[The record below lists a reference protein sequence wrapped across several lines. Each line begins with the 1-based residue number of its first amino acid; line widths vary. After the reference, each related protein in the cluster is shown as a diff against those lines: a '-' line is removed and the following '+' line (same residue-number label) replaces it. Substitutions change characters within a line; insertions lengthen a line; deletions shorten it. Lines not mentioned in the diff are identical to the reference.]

1 MSTLRTIG
9 GYAKWIAVLFIRL
22 QILAVGLYGVYGAL
36 TDHWAVGAL
45 LLVPALYF
53 GRFVWRGYRDDSTQ
67 PKKKVA
73 D

>member
-9 GYAKWIAVLFIRL
+9 GYAKWLAVLYIRL
-22 QILAVGLYGVYGAL
+22 QILAIGFWGVYGAF
-36 TDHWAVGAL
+36 TDRWAVGAL
-45 LLVPALYF
+45 ILVPVLYF
-53 GRFVWRGYRDDSTQ
+53 GRFVWRGYRDDPTQ